1 MLKNYLRFLA
11 LENFLYQA
19 TTLTLASITAF
30 GQFLKMVI
38 TPSMLGQKKRMGTFL
53 KVQNAILCRLHM
65 VSRLETDA

>member
-1 MLKNYLRFLA
+1 MEFSVFDVIVHVYSTLAMLKNYLRFLA
-11 LENFLYQA
+11 LGNFLYQE

-53 KVQNAILCRLHM
+53 KV
-65 VSRLETDA
+65 